1 MSDEKQPINIY
12 GGYNSIAP
20 SANTANQTV
29 NSPIGQDPVSTTQSN
44 SQFSTHPLS
53 LNSQPST
60 LNCQLFVKHDTIG
73 VPQLLRQARQHIV
86 FHAAYY
92 PKYAVDSQ
100 SEDVKEA
107 LRQHPDLTLTVI
119 HTDIEH
125 ASWADE
131 FAYSLRTSFK
141 TKEDFEP
148 YLNISRKFFADL
160 QKEYG
165 PSRVQLYN
173 TARLPFF
180 PVILIDDTL
189 VIGHYA
195 HSRIIPPHGLWLTI
209 QHPSIP
215 VMYATLLLGRTPVCH
230 TGDEEVLLHYLEEL
244 VPQLHPNDNE
254 QTQGKQNK
262 EVKTKEHPQSIVKTA
277 SALPELP
284 EVFNQEFRNNDVA
297 VVKFFELLYKAG
309 PHISRPRN
317 YSVSVSAER
326 FSSWKWPDLR
336 VALIYLGLLSGE
348 STCKTFSEFIHS
360 VFPNRSQESV
370 YRSLCRNNQLT
381 NRKIVFKIIDF
392 FRPVTNNMIFKKYP
406 IKIGSSQNPF

>member
-1 MSDEKQPINIY
+1 MSDEKRPINIY
-12 GGYNSIAP
+12 GGNNSIAP

-29 NSPIGQDPVSTTQSN
+29 NSSIGQDPVSTSQSK
-44 SQFSTHPLS
+44 SQISSHPLS
-53 LNSQPST
+53 LNSQLST
-60 LNCQLFVKHDTIG
+60 INCQLFVKHDTIG

-92 PKYAVDSQ
+92 PKYAVDGQ

-125 ASWADE
+125 APWANE

-165 PSRVQLYN
+165 PSRVQLYK

-215 VMYATLLLGRTPVCH
+215 AMYATLLLGRTPVCH
-230 TGDEEVLLHYLEEL
+230 TDDEEVLLHYLEEL
-244 VPQLHPNDNE
+244 VPQLHPNSNE
-254 QTQGKQNK
+254 QTQGKQHK
-262 EVKTKEHPQSIVKTA
+262 EVETKEHPQSIVKAA

-284 EVFNQEFRNNDVA
+284 DEFSLAFRCNDNA
-297 VVKFFELLYKAG
+297 VDKFFELLIAKR
-309 PHISRPRN
+309 PEKLSRR
-317 YSVSVSAER
+317 
-326 FSSWKWPDLR
+326 
-336 VALIYLGLLSGE
+336 
-348 STCKTFSEFIHS
+348 
-360 VFPNRSQESV
+360 
-370 YRSLCRNNQLT
+370 
-381 NRKIVFKIIDF
+381 
-392 FRPVTNNMIFKKYP
+392 
-406 IKIGSSQNPF
+406 

>member
-29 NSPIGQDPVSTTQSN
+29 NSPIGQDSVSTTQSN

-125 ASWADE
+125 APWANE

-215 VMYATLLLGRTPVCH
+215 AMYATLLLGRTPVCH
-230 TGDEEVLLHYLEEL
+230 TDDEEVLLHYLEEL
-244 VPQLHPNDNE
+244 VPQLHPNSNE
-254 QTQGKQNK
+254 QTQGKQHK
-262 EVKTKEHPQSIVKTA
+262 EVETKEHPQSIVKAA

-284 EVFNQEFRNNDVA
+284 DEFSLAFRCNDNA
-297 VVKFFELLYKAG
+297 VDKFFELLHEAG
-309 PHISRPRN
+309 PYIEPQRN
-317 YSVSVSAER
+317 YRITLSAER
-326 FSSWKWPDLR
+326 FSGWNWGDLR
-336 VALIYLGLLSGE
+336 VAIIYLGLLSEE
-348 STCKTFSEFIHS
+348 STCKTFSDFIHS
-360 VFPNRSQESV
+360 VFPDRSQKSI
-370 YRSLCRNNQLT
+370 YRSLYRDDPDTSL
-381 NRKIVFKIIDF
+381 RIVSEIMEF
-392 FRPVTNNMIFKKYP
+392 FLPVVNIVKGKK
-406 IKIGSSQNPF
+406 

>member
-29 NSPIGQDPVSTTQSN
+29 NSSIGQDPVSTSQSK
-44 SQFSTHPLS
+44 SQLSSHPLS

-125 ASWADE
+125 APWANE

-195 HSRIIPPHGLWLTI
+195 HSRIIPPHSLWLTI

-230 TGDEEVLLHYLEEL
+230 TDDEEVLLHYLEEL
-244 VPQLHPNDNE
+244 VPQLHPNNNE
-254 QTQGKQNK
+254 QKPGKQNK

-284 EVFNQEFRNNDVA
+284 EVFSQEFRNNDKAVA
-297 VVKFFELLYKAG
+297 KFFELLHVAG
-309 PHISRPRN
+309 LYIEPQRN
-317 YSVSVSAER
+317 YLITLSAER
-326 FSSWKWPDLR
+326 FSGWKWADLR
-336 VALIYLGLLSGE
+336 EALISLGFLSRM
-348 STCKTFSEFIHS
+348 STRRTFSEFIHS
-360 VFPNRSQESV
+360 VFPDCSQESV
-370 YRSLCRNNQLT
+370 YRSLCRNNQMT
-381 NRKIVFKIIDF
+381 NRKIVSEIKDF
-392 FRPVTNNMIFKKYP
+392 FRPIIYIMICEK
-406 IKIGSSQNPF
+406 

>member
-1 MSDEKQPINIY
+1 MSDEKRPINIY
-12 GGYNSIAP
+12 GGNNSIAP

-29 NSPIGQDPVSTTQSN
+29 NSSIGQDPVSTSQSK
-44 SQFSTHPLS
+44 SQISSHPLS
-53 LNSQPST
+53 LNSQLST

-92 PKYAVDSQ
+92 PKYAVDGQ

-125 ASWADE
+125 APWANE

-165 PSRVQLYN
+165 PSRVQLYK

-215 VMYATLLLGRTPVCH
+215 AMYATLLLGRTPVCH
-230 TGDEEVLLHYLEEL
+230 TDDEEVLLHYLEEL
-244 VPQLHPNDNE
+244 VPQLHPNSNE
-254 QTQGKQNK
+254 QTQGKQHK
-262 EVKTKEHPQSIVKTA
+262 EVETKEHPQSIVKAA

-284 EVFNQEFRNNDVA
+284 DEFSLAFRCNDNA
-297 VVKFFELLYKAG
+297 VDKFFELLHEAG
-309 PHISRPRN
+309 PYISRSRN
-317 YSVSVSAER
+317 SGCSLTAER
-326 FSSWKWPDLR
+326 FSGWNWGDLR
-336 VALIYLGLLSGE
+336 EALISLRLLSGD
-348 STCKTFSEFIHS
+348 SSRRTFSEFIHS
-360 VFPNRSQESV
+360 VFPDRSQKSI
-370 YRSLCRNNQLT
+370 YHSLFRDNQNT
-381 NRKIVFKIIDF
+381 NHRFVPEIVDF
-392 FRPVTNNMIFKKYP
+392 FQPVVYIMICEK
-406 IKIGSSQNPF
+406 